1 MLEILA
7 RRRPC
12 LRFRRFTSLRDL
24 EALAEVERRLREG
37 TVTADA
43 EYDRPYTV
51 ISSGFWDG
59 INSTYR

>member
-1 MLEILA
+1 MLEMLA

-24 EALAEVERRLREG
+24 EAFAEVERRLREG
-37 TVTADA
+37 TVMVEA

-51 ISSGFWDG
+51 ISNEF
-59 INSTYR
+59 